1 MSEGEIQPPSTFL
14 YTEMLIRISI
24 TWYIV
29 LIIFPGGI
37 KSFSICVDFHNV

>member
-1 MSEGEIQPPSTFL
+1 MSEGEIQRLSTFI
-14 YTEMLIRISI
+14 YTEMLIHISI

-29 LIIFPGGI
+29 LIIFPGGT